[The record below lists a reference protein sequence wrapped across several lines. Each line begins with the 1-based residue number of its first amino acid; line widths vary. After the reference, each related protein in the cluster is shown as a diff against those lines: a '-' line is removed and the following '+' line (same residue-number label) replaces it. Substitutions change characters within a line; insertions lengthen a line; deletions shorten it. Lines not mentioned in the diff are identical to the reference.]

1 MTHAQ
6 MQKAQS
12 EEDESMRQYNAVQI
26 KNQKLKQFRRKY
38 LKFEVYLHL
47 CSECKH
53 YGMML
58 HLNGCILCATP
69 NLFYR
74 TPKEL
79 PDALSNEI
87 MNDIMKIEDS
97 SISEIQPLPAQFAD
111 PKRELAQN

>member
-1 MTHAQ
+1 M
-6 MQKAQS
+6 
-12 EEDESMRQYNAVQI
+12 
-26 KNQKLKQFRRKY
+26 
-38 LKFEVYLHL
+38 
-47 CSECKH
+47 
-53 YGMML
+53 
-58 HLNGCILCATP
+58 LCATP